1 MLSIQPQMCRLV
13 TMSKRH
19 EDIIKNIMAY
29 GRFKTKEL
37 AEDWAIKEFGSD
49 WRTRSAVKAKR
60 IIMTNPHEKE
70 WDDE

>member
-1 MLSIQPQMCRLV
+1 
-13 TMSKRH
+13 MSKRH
-19 EDIIKNIMAY
+19 DDIIKNIMAY

-37 AEDWAIKEFGSD
+37 AEAWAIKEFGND

-60 IIMTNPHEKE
+60 IVVKQNEEKE